1 MNTNFLKKYLQIY
14 IFLNKCANKV
24 VLLCSNFEKKTFSLI
39 MFDAFLRKEMIPLAA
54 LILTAITACQQSK
67 REMTPWG
74 TPVGEQTDTVADSY
88 TLSDI
93 QQGGELIML
102 TLTGPESYYDYH
114 GRGMGLQYLLC
125 EHFAQ
130 QLGVKLRVEVCQDT
144 TDMIRRLEAGDGDV
158 IAFPLPQKYAG
169 LDYCGYQVADT
180 VMKASKQKTAGNSS
194 MWAVRKGNGELAAS
208 LNQWFRP
215 ELIAKVQQEED
226 FMLSTKSVTR
236 RVYSPMLNRSGGVI
250 SRFDHYFQQYAP
262 VARWDWRLL
271 AAQCYQESTFDPQ
284 ARSWVGA
291 CGLMQIMPSTAA
303 HLGLPRDKI
312 YDPESNIAAAAKYI
326 NELSGHFS
334 DIQDRQ
340 ERISFVLAAYNGG
353 FFHIRDAMTLARKY
367 GRNPY
372 RWQDVSEFVL
382 KLSQPQY
389 YNDPMVKHGYMRGSE
404 TVGYVGR
411 IRDRW
416 AQYRGFARPSD
427 FGVGV
432 VSTPHRASKKN
443 KYNIKIKE

>member
-1 MNTNFLKKYLQIY
+1 MCYAFWRKGSWL
-14 IFLNKCANKV
+14 AS
-24 VLLCSNFEKKTFSLI
+24 VLL
-39 MFDAFLRKEMIPLAA
+39 LAVV
-54 LILTAITACQQSK
+54 ACQQQPK

-74 TPVGEQTDTVADSY
+74 TPVDADADTVADGY

-102 TLTGPESYYDYH
+102 TLTGPETYYDYH

-125 EHFAQ
+125 EQFAQ

-144 TDMIRRLEAGDGDV
+144 AEMIRRIENGDGDV
-158 IAFPLPQKYAG
+158 IAFPLPRKYSG
-169 LDYCGYQVADT
+169 LEYCGYQAADSAT
-180 VMKASKQKTAGNSS
+180 ADSKHQATGKKMA
-194 MWAVRKGNGELAAS
+194 WAVRQGNTELASA
-208 LNQWFRP
+208 LNEWFRP
-215 ELIAKVQQEED
+215 ELIAKVQQEES
-226 FMLSTKSVTR
+226 FVLSAKSITR
-236 RVYSPMLNRSGGVI
+236 HVYSPMLSRSGGVI
-250 SRFDHYFQQYAP
+250 SRFDHLFQQYAP

-284 ARSWVGA
+284 ARSWAGA

-303 HLGLPRDKI
+303 HLGLPQDKI

-326 NELSGHFS
+326 NELSGLFS

-340 ERISFVLAAYNGG
+340 ERINFVLAAYNGG

-367 GRNPY
+367 GRDPH

-382 KLSQPQY
+382 KLSQQQY
-389 YNDPMVKHGYMRGSE
+389 YGDPLVKHGYMRGTE
-404 TVGYVGR
+404 TVGYVSR

-416 AQYRGFARPSD
+416 AQYRGFARPAGVSD
-427 FGVGV
+427 AVTA
-432 VSTPHRASKKN
+432 TPHRASKKN
-443 KYNIKIKE
+443 KYEIKMKE